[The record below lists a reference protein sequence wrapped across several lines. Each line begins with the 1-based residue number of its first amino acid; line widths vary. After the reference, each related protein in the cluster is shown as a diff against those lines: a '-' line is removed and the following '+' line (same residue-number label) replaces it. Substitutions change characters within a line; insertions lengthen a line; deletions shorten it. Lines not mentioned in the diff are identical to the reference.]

1 MFLAW
6 IEGATG
12 ARYPNSTLSKGRAFD
27 NTANNFTWMNMAEF
41 ENNLKP
47 IAAFQP
53 DERRLIVMGVK
64 GIMKKK
70 NRINAFITLLMLL
83 LGGFLIVDGFHFNPP
98 AYAKTTD
105 VITVP
110 GSFSRLAEMASPAVV
125 NIRTVKTIKGGGPVF
140 RNFRRNPHGGE
151 DPFKDF
157 FEKFFGEDTQREF
170 KQPSLGSGFI
180 IDKKGFVVTNNHVI
194 QDADQIKVKL
204 GGDTEYDAEVV
215 GRDANT
221 DLALLKIKTGKD
233 LPFLKLGDSDKL
245 EIGQWVVA
253 IGSPFGLERTV
264 TAGIVSAKG
273 RVIGSGP
280 YDNFIQTDAS
290 INPGN
295 SGGPLINMQGEVVG
309 INTAIIAAGRGI
321 GFAIPV
327 NLAEKIIVQLK
338 SEGEVTRGWLGVAIQ
353 DLTSEMAEY
362 YGLKDRKGVLVADVF
377 KGDPAD
383 EAGIQPKDIIL
394 EVNDNQIETSRE
406 LTAMIADLKVGEDA
420 KVEVFRNGKIKTF
433 HIKLA
438 KRDDQRLASRPT
450 PSESEEEK
458 FGIRVAELT
467 PEIVQRF
474 GIDDTKGVIVINLD
488 ADGKGAEAGV
498 QMGDIIKEIN
508 HRIVESVKDYTAAM
522 DKIKDDESVNLF
534 IWRKNAGFMVV
545 KLNK

>member
-1 MFLAW
+1 MAAM
-6 IEGATG
+6 GTKK
-12 ARYPNSTLSKGRAFD
+12 R
-27 NTANNFTWMNMAEF
+27 NTT
-41 ENNLKP
+41 
-47 IAAFQP
+47 
-53 DERRLIVMGVK
+53 
-64 GIMKKK
+64 
-70 NRINAFITLLMLL
+70 INTFVI
-83 LGGFLIVDGFHFNPP
+83 FLIALAGFFIVANFDSNSS
-98 AYAKTTD
+98 AYAKTAD

-110 GSFSRLAEMASPAVV
+110 GNFSQLAEIAGPAVV

-140 RNFRRNPHGGE
+140 RNFRRNPHGGD

-180 IDKKGFVVTNNHVI
+180 VDKEGFVVTNNHVI

-215 GRDANT
+215 GRDPNT

-233 LPFLKLGDSDKL
+233 LPFLKLGDSDELK
-245 EIGQWVVA
+245 IGQWVVA

-295 SGGPLINMQGEVVG
+295 SGGPLINMKGEVVG
-309 INTAIIAAGRGI
+309 INTAIIAAGAGI

-327 NLAEKIIVQLK
+327 NLAEKIITQLK

-353 DLTSEMAEY
+353 DLTGEMAEY

-377 KGDPAD
+377 EGDPAA
-383 EAGIQPKDIIL
+383 EAGIQAKDIIL
-394 EVNDNQIETSRE
+394 TVNDNKIETSRQ
-406 LTAMIADLKVGEDA
+406 LTAMIADLKVGEEA

-433 HIKLA
+433 QIKLA
-438 KRDDQRLASRPT
+438 KRDDRRLSSRST
-450 PSESEEEK
+450 VKERKEEK
-458 FGIRVAELT
+458 FGIQVAELT
-467 PEIVQRF
+467 PEITQRF
-474 GIDDTKGVIVINLD
+474 GFDDTSGVIVINVES
-488 ADGKGAEAGV
+488 DGRGAEAGV

-508 HRIVESVKDYTAAM
+508 HRIIESVNDYAEAM
-522 DKIKDDESVNLF
+522 DKIKDDEAVNLF
-534 IWRKNAGFMVV
+534 VWRKNAGFMVI

>member
-1 MFLAW
+1 M
-6 IEGATG
+6 GA
-12 ARYPNSTLSKGRAFD
+12 
-27 NTANNFTWMNMAEF
+27 
-41 ENNLKP
+41 
-47 IAAFQP
+47 
-53 DERRLIVMGVK
+53 MGTK
-64 GIMKKK
+64 KKK
-70 NRINAFITLLMLL
+70 NKIDAGIILLIL
-83 LGGFLIVDGFHFNPP
+83 LGGFFIVGGFPFNPS
-98 AYAKTTD
+98 ADAKTTD
-105 VITVP
+105 VIMVP
-110 GSFSRLAEMASPAVV
+110 GNFSQLAEMAGPAVV
-125 NIRTVKTIKGGGPVF
+125 NIRTVKIIKGGGPVF

-180 IDKKGFVVTNNHVI
+180 IDKEGFVVTNNHVI

-233 LPFLKLGDSDKL
+233 LPFLKLGDSDELK
-245 EIGQWVVA
+245 IGQWVVA

-309 INTAIIAAGRGI
+309 INTAIIAAGHGI
-321 GFAIPV
+321 GFAIPI
-327 NLAEKIIVQLK
+327 NLSKKIIAQLK

-353 DLTSEMAEY
+353 DLTGEMAEY

-383 EAGIQPKDIIL
+383 EAGIQSKDIIL
-394 EVNDNQIETSRE
+394 EVNGQKIETSRQ
-406 LTAMIADLKVGEDA
+406 LTAMIADLKVGEAA
-420 KVEVFRNGKIKTF
+420 KVDVFRDGKIKTF
-433 HIKLA
+433 YIKLA
-438 KRDDQRLASRPT
+438 KRDDQRLATRST
-450 PSESEEEK
+450 PREPEEEK
-458 FGIRVAELT
+458 FGVRVAELT
-467 PEIVQRF
+467 PEISQRF
-474 GIDDTKGVIVINLD
+474 GIDDTTGVIVINVESD
-488 ADGKGAEAGV
+488 SKGAEAGV
-498 QMGDIIKEIN
+498 QMGDVIKEIN
-508 HRIVESVKDYTAAM
+508 HRIIESVKDYTAAM
-522 DKIKDDESVNLF
+522 DNIKDDESVNLF
-534 IWRKNAGFMVV
+534 IWRKNAGFLVI

>member
-1 MFLAW
+1 M
-6 IEGATG
+6 GA
-12 ARYPNSTLSKGRAFD
+12 
-27 NTANNFTWMNMAEF
+27 
-41 ENNLKP
+41 
-47 IAAFQP
+47 
-53 DERRLIVMGVK
+53 MG
-64 GIMKKK
+64 IRKKK
-70 NRINAFITLLMLL
+70 NRIDARIILLIL
-83 LGGFLIVDGFHFNPP
+83 LGGLFTVAGLHFNPSV
-98 AYAKTTD
+98 YAKTTD
-105 VITVP
+105 VITLP
-110 GSFSRLAEMASPAVV
+110 GSFSRLAEMAGPAVV

-180 IDKKGFVVTNNHVI
+180 IDKEGFVVTNNHVI
-194 QDADQIKVKL
+194 QDAEQIKVKL

-233 LPFLKLGDSDKL
+233 LPLLELGDSDELK
-245 EIGQWVVA
+245 IGQWVVA

-309 INTAIIAAGRGI
+309 INTAIIAAGQGI
-321 GFAIPV
+321 GFAIPI
-327 NLAEKIIVQLK
+327 NLAKKIIAQLK

-383 EAGIQPKDIIL
+383 EAGIQAKDIIL
-394 EVNDNQIETSRE
+394 EVNDQKIETSRQ
-406 LTAMIADLKVGEDA
+406 LTAMIADLKVGEAA
-420 KVEVFRNGKIKTF
+420 KVDVFRNGKLKTF

-438 KRDDQRLASRPT
+438 KRDDQRLASRST
-450 PSESEEEK
+450 PREREEEK

-467 PEIVQRF
+467 PEITQRF
-474 GIDDTKGVIVINLD
+474 GIGDITGVIVINVESD
-488 ADGKGAEAGV
+488 SKGAEAGV

-508 HRIVESVKDYTAAM
+508 HRIIESVEDYTAAM
-522 DKIKDDESVNLF
+522 DKVEDDESVNLF
-534 IWRKNAGFMVV
+534 IWRKNAGFMVI

>member
-1 MFLAW
+1 MTVM
-6 IEGATG
+6 G
-12 ARYPNSTLSKGRAFD
+12 PNKNKIKIRAFV
-27 NTANNFTWMNMAEF
+27 
-41 ENNLKP
+41 
-47 IAAFQP
+47 IS
-53 DERRLIVMGVK
+53 I
-64 GIMKKK
+64 
-70 NRINAFITLLMLL
+70 LLF
-83 LGGFLIVDGFHFNPP
+83 GGFMFVAEYEICAPV
-98 AYAKTTD
+98 YAKAAD
-105 VITVP
+105 VTMVP
-110 GSFSRLAEMASPAVV
+110 ASFSQLAEKAGPAVV

-140 RNFRRNPHGGE
+140 RNFRRNPHGGD

-180 IDKKGFVVTNNHVI
+180 IDKEGFVVTNNHVI

-204 GGDTEYDAEVV
+204 GGDIEYDAEVV
-215 GRDANT
+215 GRDPNT

-233 LPFLKLGDSDKL
+233 LPVLKLGDSDELK
-245 EIGQWVVA
+245 IGQWVVA

-295 SGGPLINMQGEVVG
+295 SGGPLINMEGEVVG
-309 INTAIIAAGRGI
+309 INTAIIAAGSGI

-327 NLAEKIIVQLK
+327 NLAEKIISQLK

-353 DLTSEMAEY
+353 DLTTEMAEY

-377 KGDPAD
+377 EGDPAA

-394 EVNDNQIETSRE
+394 EVNDKKIETSRQ
-406 LTAMIADLKVGEDA
+406 LTAMIADLKVGEAA

-433 HIKLA
+433 QIKLA
-438 KRDDQRLASRPT
+438 KRDDQRLSSRST
-450 PSESEEEK
+450 PSERKEEK
-458 FGIRVAELT
+458 FGIKVAELT
-467 PEIVQRF
+467 PEIIQRF
-474 GIDDTKGVIVINLD
+474 GIDDTAGVIVID
-488 ADGKGAEAGV
+488 VESDGKGAEAGV

-508 HRIVESVKDYTAAM
+508 HRIIESVKDYTAAM
-522 DKIKDDESVNLF
+522 DRIKEDEAVNLF
-534 IWRKNAGFMVV
+534 VWRKNAGFMVL